1 MPAGRRHACGIPLKG
16 HRRPGL
22 CNRICKHHRR
32 CLSGRRAVTAAIF
45 TVGDEHMERRNRNSG
60 LKLAVSKAA
69 PVNGSF

>member
-1 MPAGRRHACGIPLKG
+1 MPAGRRHACGISLKG

-32 CLSGRRAVTAAIF
+32 AVTAAIF
-45 TVGDEHMERRNRNSG
+45 TVGDEHMERSNRNSG
-60 LKLAVSKAA
+60 LKLAVSKPA